1 MIKLG
6 QKVRDKITGF
16 EGIATSKAE
25 YLNGCIQF
33 CVRPRIDKE
42 GKCQDGEYF
51 DVEQLEPL
59 EESINT
65 TSTPS
70 GGGIRNKPGVKYSG

>member
-16 EGIATSKAE
+16 EGIITAKAE

-33 CVRPRIDKE
+33 CVRPRVDKE
-42 GKCQDGEYF
+42 GKSQDGEYF

-65 TSTPS
+65 VTSPS
-70 GGGIRNKPGVKYSG
+70 GGGIRNEPKTKYSG